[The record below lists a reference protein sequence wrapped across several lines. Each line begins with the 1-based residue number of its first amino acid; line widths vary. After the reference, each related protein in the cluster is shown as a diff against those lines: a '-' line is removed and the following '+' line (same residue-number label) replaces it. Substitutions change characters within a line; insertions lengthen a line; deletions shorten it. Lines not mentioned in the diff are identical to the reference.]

1 MKFILAFFL
10 IISFSVGGL
19 ASDDSSSKEAASIK
33 DILDDF
39 TYQLKPVHPGC
50 VREFE
55 VSLADSPPPIVRSV
69 DVRACVTSNEYYM
82 PFKTGEDGYISYE
95 YDLGGGGK
103 GTFAYKYLGKSDN
116 GIFVLATQS
125 NTGGTMVAES
135 VFLVLDYFANYWE
148 LDNEDKKREDR
159 RLIITCVGQ
168 LTLGDRDSGKV
179 TLEGNKLMLGASQY
193 REKEVVIDLGK
204 FKTK

>member
-1 MKFILAFFL
+1 MRSIAAFILIVL
-10 IISFSVGGL
+10 LSVSAL
-19 ASDDSSSKEAASIK
+19 ASDNSSPKEVASIK
-33 DILDDF
+33 DILHDF

-50 VREFE
+50 VREFD

-69 DVRACVTSNEYYM
+69 DVRSCVTSNEYYM
-82 PFKTGEDGYISYE
+82 PFKTGEDGYVSYE
-95 YDLGGGGK
+95 YDLGEGEK
-103 GTFAYKYLGKSDN
+103 GSFGYKYLGKSDN

-159 RLIITCVGQ
+159 RLIITCIGQ
-168 LTLGDRDSGKV
+168 FTLGDRDSGKV
-179 TLEGNKLMLGASQY
+179 SLEGNKLMLGASQY
-193 REKEVVIDLGK
+193 REKEVTIDLGK